1 MDTQTN
7 KCSTNRYY
15 NLYNNSVRINKDPI
29 TDTTLDTIKKQGY
42 ISKVQP
48 NGSVM
53 TIPLSR
59 LQIIECIIL

>member
-1 MDTQTN
+1 MDTQTTN
-7 KCSTNRYY
+7 KCY

-29 TDTTLDTIKKQGY
+29 TDTILETIKRDGY
-42 ISKVQP
+42 VSKVQP

>member
-1 MDTQTN
+1 MDTQTTN
-7 KCSTNRYY
+7 KCY

-29 TDTTLDTIKKQGY
+29 TDAILEAIKKDGY
-42 ISKVQP
+42 VSKVQP

>member
-7 KCSTNRYY
+7 KCY

-29 TDTTLDTIKKQGY
+29 TDTVLETIKKDGY

-48 NGSVM
+48 NGSIM

>member
-7 KCSTNRYY
+7 NKCY

-29 TDTTLDTIKKQGY
+29 TDTVLETIKRDGY
-42 ISKVQP
+42 VSKVQP

>member
-1 MDTQTN
+1 MDTQTTN
-7 KCSTNRYY
+7 KCY

-29 TDTTLDTIKKQGY
+29 TDAILETIKKDGY
-42 ISKVQP
+42 VSKVQP